1 MKFRQNPGGAKF
13 SDQGGCETATQ
24 SIESADRQFE
34 HYVANKSGHLT
45 QVGLSRINHL
55 IEGFVDCVLGAQ
67 VNILFSILSVDWHAK
82 VAQTEFFVLFE
93 DAKKTDLTERSTVST
108 HNR

>member
-1 MKFRQNPGGAKF
+1 MVKFRQNPGGAKF

-24 SIESADRQFE
+24 SIQSADRQFE

-67 VNILFSILSVDWHAK
+67 VNVLFSILSVGWHAK
-82 VAQTEFFVLFE
+82 VAQTEFLVLLE
-93 DAKKTDLTERSTVST
+93 DATKI
-108 HNR
+108 